1 MNERIKERPAPANG
15 DSDSGGR
22 VGALVLAAATIAG
35 IVACVLLTAPFLG
48 ALAGAL
54 ALAILFA
61 PLHARIEARLKHPS
75 LAAMMSV
82 LTLAL
87 IGAVPAAF
95 MVERLVEEAAT
106 SAAFIQTKVASGA
119 VQRVIDAHPRIAP
132 IGTWIEQQLD
142 LPAMM
147 ANLAAWFSNVGASFV
162 RGSVVQVLEVILTF
176 YLLFYFL
183 RDRTA
188 ARRMLHK
195 LLPLTH
201 VETDRLFARVVDTV
215 RATIYETAAMAAV
228 QGTLGG
234 LMFWILGLPTP
245 LLWGLIMSLLSV
257 VPVLGAFVIWIP
269 AAIFLVLD
277 GSWVKA
283 VVLAVWGTVVV
294 GGIDNILL
302 PMLVGNRLRLHTVP
316 AFISMIGGLILFGAS
331 GFILGPLAVTV
342 TCCSWKPGD
351 RAGSSQLSQEL
362 GICFRLRI
370 SGRGSVAATAKSA
383 RRRAALFDL
392 DQAKSFM
399 PSRRKHPKT

>member
-1 MNERIKERPAPANG
+1 MNERIKERPAPENS

-119 VQRVIDAHPRIAP
+119 VQRLIDAHPRIAP
-132 IGTWIEQQLD
+132 IGTWIEHQLD

-147 ANLAAWFSNVGASFV
+147 ANLATWFSNVGASFV
-162 RGSVVQVLEVILTF
+162 RGSVAQVLEVILTF

-183 RDRTA
+183 RDRHA
-188 ARRMLHK
+188 ARRMLHN

-201 VETDRLFARVVDTV
+201 LETDRLFARVVDTV
-215 RATIYETAAMAAV
+215 RATIYGTAAMAAV

-245 LLWGLIMSLLSV
+245 LLWGLIMSLLSI
-257 VPVLGAFVIWIP
+257 VPVLGAFIIWIP

-316 AFISMIGGLILFGAS
+316 AFISMIGGLILFGAP
-331 GFILGPLAVTV
+331 GFILGPLVVTV
-342 TCCSWKPGD
+342 TMLLVETWRSRGVKPVVPRTPD
-351 RAGSSQLSQEL
+351 M
-362 GICFRLRI
+362 F
-370 SGRGSVAATAKSA
+370 
-383 RRRAALFDL
+383 
-392 DQAKSFM
+392 
-399 PSRRKHPKT
+399 